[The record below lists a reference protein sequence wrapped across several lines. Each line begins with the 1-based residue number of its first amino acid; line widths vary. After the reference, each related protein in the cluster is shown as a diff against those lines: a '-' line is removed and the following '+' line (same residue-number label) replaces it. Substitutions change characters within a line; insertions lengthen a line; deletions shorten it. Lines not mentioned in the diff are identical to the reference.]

1 MVGRECLAAFQN
13 LGFPVV
19 DQLSTYLFNFA
30 AVGAD
35 AASQGSVE
43 AGVGVGAEAEAAFES
58 VDDDVALKM
67 DNHELPK
74 CQRSQVQELLTMN
87 LGQLLAKKRLMIWDL
102 ICIFQI
108 YYLYLH

>member
-1 MVGRECLAAFQN
+1 M
-13 LGFPVV
+13 

-43 AGVGVGAEAEAAFES
+43 AGVGVGAEAAFES